1 MIDRSLG
8 YVPFE
13 RRRTRASVT
22 HGVAGKGVRDVA
34 KGKNM
39 KRETK
44 KPKKDKK

>member
-1 MIDRSLG
+1 MMDRSLG
-8 YVPFE
+8 YVPFGDT
-13 RRRTRASVT
+13 RR
-22 HGVAGKGVRDVA
+22 AGKGVRDMA